1 MFKSK
6 WVLPATLSS
15 ALVLSILPT
24 TGIHAEAKTSAK
36 EVSYKKELSTSAAY
50 LYKQSLVPTAFS
62 SDTVMAFARS
72 NYGVNKNYY
81 TTYYNEVVKSL
92 KTDGVEKIA
101 AGSLSKTI
109 LTLNAIGKNPAKIAG
124 FNLYDEVAK
133 KLSAANAKPLVSDYI
148 YAIIALDSNAQS
160 FSDETKYANANV
172 KILVKELIATQFAN
186 GGFSWAQGSEA
197 GISADMTAMALIAL
211 SNHSKDASVKKSI
224 DRGLKY
230 MSGQLTPEAGYAPWG
245 GNSADSQA
253 QVILS
258 LIANNKNP
266 KTETAFIKKEN
277 WAISNILLNYNKNL
291 GAFTLKP
298 GDTDAN
304 LFTTNS
310 GVTGLVAYDR
320 YVNKQDS
327 FYNLYKA
334 SSKTLTIDA
343 TAPKSVKQAK
353 LTNTSKSISGT
364 TEPFSTVKLYVSNKA
379 VATFETAADGKF
391 THTLKKPLKASTSVK
406 VYVTD
411 LAGNKSKAIPYKIV
425 DVLTPATPKVS
436 KVVAG
441 AKKVTGTTTKG
452 ATVYAKIGSK
462 TYKAV
467 ASSKTGKFSIKVPT
481 LKAKTSVK
489 VFAKKGNYTSKS
501 VTVKT
506 K

>member
-24 TGIHAEAKTSAK
+24 TGIHAEAKTSVK

-160 FSDETKYANANV
+160 FSDETKYAEVNV

-186 GGFSWAQGSEA
+186 GGFSWSQGSEA

-258 LIANNKNP
+258 LLANNINP
-266 KTETAFIKKEN
+266 KRETAFIKKEN

-291 GAFTLKP
+291 GAFTMKP

-334 SSKTLTIDA
+334 SSKSLTIDA
-343 TAPKSVKQAK
+343 TAPKSVKQVK

-364 TEPFSTVKLYVSNKA
+364 TEPFATVKLYVSNKA

-436 KVVAG
+436 KVVSG

>member
-1 MFKSK
+1 MFKTK

-24 TGIHAEAKTSAK
+24 TGIHAEAKTSVK
-36 EVSYKKELSTSAAY
+36 EVAYEKDLATSSAY
-50 LYKQSLVPTAFS
+50 LYKQALVPTAFS
-62 SDTVMAFARS
+62 NDTVMAFARS

-92 KTDGVEKIA
+92 KADGVEKIA

-133 KLSAANAKPLVSDYI
+133 KLTDAKSSPLVSDYI
-148 YAIIALDSNAQS
+148 YAIIALDSNTQS
-160 FSDETKYANANV
+160 FSDETKYADANV
-172 KILVKELIATQFAN
+172 KSLVKKLIATQFAN
-186 GGFSWAQGSEA
+186 GGYSWAQGSEQ

-253 QVILS
+253 QVILA
-258 LIANNKNP
+258 LLANNINP
-266 KTETAFIKKEN
+266 KTKTAFIKKEN
-277 WAISNILLNYNKNL
+277 WAISNILLNYNKKL
-291 GAFTLKP
+291 GAFTMKP
-298 GDTDAN
+298 GDADAN

-320 YVNKQDS
+320 YVKKEDS
-327 FYNLYKA
+327 FYDLHNA
-334 SSKTLTIDA
+334 SSKKLKIDA
-343 TAPKSVKQAK
+343 TAPKSVKQTK
-353 LTNTSKSISGT
+353 LTNTSKAISGT
-364 TEPFSTVKLYVSNKA
+364 TEPFATVKLYVSNKE
-379 VATFETAADGKF
+379 VATIETSADGKF
-391 THTLKKPLKASTSVK
+391 THALKKSLKANTSVK

-411 LAGNKSKAIPYKIV
+411 LAGNKSKAISYKVV
-425 DVLTPATPKVS
+425 DVLTPATPKVT
-436 KVVAG
+436 KVVTG

-467 ASSKTGKFSIKVPT
+467 ASSKTGKFSITVPA

-489 VFAKKGNYTSKS
+489 ISAKKGKYTSKS